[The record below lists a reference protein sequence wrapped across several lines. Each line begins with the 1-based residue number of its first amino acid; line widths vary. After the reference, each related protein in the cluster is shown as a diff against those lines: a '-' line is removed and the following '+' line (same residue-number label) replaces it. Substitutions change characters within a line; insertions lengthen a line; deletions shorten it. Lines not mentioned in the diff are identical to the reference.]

1 MMDKYRNIPEAL
13 KARNQWVCY
22 ELVYDNEKGKSSK
35 IPKNP
40 HNGYN
45 AKSNDSATWSDYNT
59 AVTAAK
65 RYRFDGIGFE
75 LGNGIFGIDLD
86 NAIDENGKLT
96 KEAAD
101 IVSVMESYTEISPSR
116 RGLHILCKGGIPVG
130 RRRKGNIEIYSSD
143 RFFTVTGDVWG
154 EKKEIEERSY
164 QAGLVYEAYLC
175 GADQESA
182 RNIGCYKK
190 AAQVAQLKPW
200 LTDSEIIETAS
211 NAQNGDLFKRL
222 WNGSYTDYKSQSEAD
237 QALCNILAFYCG
249 NDFKRIDNLFC
260 RSRLYREKWDRLD
273 YKTKTINKAI
283 ADCNKTFC
291 SNGWQNYSSR
301 DGPQL
306 FKSKPSKV
314 PSYINQRINSKTG
327 EIKFIVNCPLLAKYI
342 REHNDYLFVTDET
355 NSSVM
360 RYWYKDGCYRLL
372 SDDMIKGIIKGYIT
386 SFDEKIL
393 KMSDVNEVFNDLIT
407 DLKAIS
413 QNELNSNE
421 DIINFQ
427 NGILDLKT
435 MQLLPHSP
443 RYYTTIQIP
452 CDWAQT
458 AKPTPI
464 FDEFMRTFTNNDEEI
479 QKLLM
484 QFIGVC
490 LSNVKG
496 HRMKKAIFMVGDGD
510 TGKSQLKALTERLLG
525 QGNYTGIDLKELESR
540 FGSANI
546 YNKRLAGSSDMSFM
560 TIEELKTFKKCTGG
574 DTLFAEFKGKNGFNF
589 VYNGLLWFCMNR
601 LPKFGG
607 DNGDWVHNRIIQIRC
622 NNVIPPDKQDKF
634 LLDKMYKERCGIVYK
649 AINALKEVIANGY
662 EFTIPESV
670 ECAKEEYK
678 AENSTVISFY
688 KECIVPRPSSSI
700 NDNCTT
706 QRVYEMYR
714 EWCKDNNHGY
724 AETAREF
731 RKNFSKLLGG
741 SFEEVTITRHGI
753 KYYKDVTLSIEY
765 KKANNSAYGYDT
777 VDSLCESW
785 ETS

>member
-1 MMDKYRNIPEAL
+1 MMDKYKNIPEAL
-13 KARNQWVCY
+13 KTRNQWVCY

-45 AKSNDSATWSDYNT
+45 AKSNDSATWSDFET
-59 AVTAAK
+59 AVKAENF
-65 RYRFDGIGFE
+65 YRLSGIGFV
-75 LGNGIFGIDLD
+75 LGGGIFGIDLD
-86 NAIDENGKLT
+86 DAIDESGNLT

-101 IVSVMESYTEISPSR
+101 IVSVMDSYTEISPSK
-116 RGLHILCKGGIPVG
+116 RGLHILCKGKIPDG

-143 RFFTVTGDVWG
+143 RFFTITADVWG

-164 QAGLVYEAYLC
+164 QAELVYEAYLC
-175 GADQESA
+175 DDEQELA
-182 RNIGCYKK
+182 KNMDCYKK
-190 AAQVAQLKPW
+190 VAQIAQLKPW
-200 LTDSEIIETAS
+200 LTDSEVIKMAS
-211 NAQNGDLFKRL
+211 NAKNGDLFKRL
-222 WNGSYTDYKSQSEAD
+222 WNGNYTDYKSQSEAD

-249 NDFKRIDNLFC
+249 NDFNRIDNLFC
-260 RSRLYREKWDRLD
+260 RSRLYRPKWERFD

-283 ADCNKTFC
+283 ADCNSTFYNNKQ
-291 SNGWQNYSSR
+291 SYSPR
-301 DGPQL
+301 DGPNL
-306 FKSKPSKV
+306 AHGEVKTI
-314 PSYINQRINSKTG
+314 PSYISQSVNPKTS
-327 EIKFIVNCPLLAKYI
+327 ELKFNVNCPLLAKYI
-342 REHNDYLFVTDET
+342 REHNNYLFVTDET
-355 NSSVM
+355 NGSVM
-360 RYWYKDGCYRLL
+360 RYWYKNGCYRLL
-372 SDDMIKGIIKGYIT
+372 SDDMIKGIIKGHIT

-421 DIINFQ
+421 NIINFQ

-435 MQLLPHSP
+435 MQLLPHSS

-452 CDWAQT
+452 CDWAQN

-479 QKLLM
+479 QRLLM

-540 FGSANI
+540 FGTANI

-560 TIEELKTFKKCTGG
+560 TIQELKTFKKCTGG
-574 DTLFAEFKGKNGFNF
+574 DALFAEFKGKNGFNF
-589 VYNGLLWFCMNR
+589 VYNGLLWFCMNK

-607 DNGDWVHNRIIQIRC
+607 DNGDWVHNRIMQIRC
-622 NNVIPPDKQDKF
+622 NNVIPPEKQDKF
-634 LLDKMYKERCGIVYK
+634 LLDKMYKERAGVVHK

-662 EFTIPESV
+662 KFTIPESV

-678 AENSTVISFY
+678 AENSSVAGFY
-688 KECIVPRPSSSI
+688 QECLIPRPTGAV
-700 NDNCTT
+700 NDKCTT
-706 QRVYEMYR
+706 LVIYKVYK
-714 EWCKDNNHGY
+714 EWCKDNNNGY
-724 AETAREF
+724 AKTAKEF
-731 RKNFSKLLGG
+731 RDELSVILRKPY
-741 SFEEVTITRHGI
+741 EELRVRIHGLS
-753 KYYKDVTLSIEY
+753 YYKDITLSIETKINY
-765 KKANNSAYGYDT
+765 IKVYGNDNA
-777 VDSLCESW
+777 E
-785 ETS
+785 